1 MFLKHS
7 LCGGPVVH
15 QFGGHAHG
23 CITNSHLDTRTAEV
37 VATPTQA
44 MAHSW
49 RHWLPMPTGAPADA
63 LHPPSRVLSI

>member
-1 MFLKHS
+1 MGRRITATLEAQA
-7 LCGGPVVH
+7 H
-15 QFGGHAHG
+15 QAGLGS
-23 CITNSHLDTRTAEV
+23 ITKSHLDTRTAEV